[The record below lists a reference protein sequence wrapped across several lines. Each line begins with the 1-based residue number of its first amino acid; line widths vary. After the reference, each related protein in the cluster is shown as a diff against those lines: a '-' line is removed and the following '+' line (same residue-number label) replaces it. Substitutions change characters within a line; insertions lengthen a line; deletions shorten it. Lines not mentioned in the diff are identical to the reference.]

1 MRDDVMRLWSGR
13 GGAQCKRGV
22 AALRVMHKDGVVG
35 VAAFINTPCN
45 VINKPDK
52 PCHVRHLVCC
62 PTYELILHDMM
73 SAAGLGRRMA
83 IFVHSTHTP
92 HIPHNTSQN
101 THIHHTHT
109 SQHTIHISE
118 HTHTWCT
125 QTLTLLV
132 SIIFLTLYICSGSSS
147 KTSTLMLLKDIF

>member
-1 MRDDVMRLWSGR
+1 MRDNVMRLWSGR

-35 VAAFINTPCN
+35 VVAFINTPCN

-52 PCHVRHLVCC
+52 PCHIRHLVCC

-92 HIPHNTSQN
+92 HIPHNTLYTSQN
-101 THIHHTHT
+101 THIHG
-109 SQHTIHISE
+109 
-118 HTHTWCT
+118 CT